1 MPTTKIATPADTE
14 FRLNI
19 SDEIE
24 YHRKR
29 AEDPQLMKLIDR
41 VLTREAI
48 VDYFNRLKDTGKTI
62 YLGYE
67 IGTTSDLMKIC
78 TYNTNEIY
86 GAGRIVEVS
95 NREVVFAYKILPIWE
110 KSIRKLEVHLD
121 NTLFDIHPRTL
132 KSTITF
138 ARIVGVIRN
147 ETNTG
152 DFRFNR
158 GS

>member
-29 AEDPQLMKLIDR
+29 AGDPQLVKLIDR

-147 ETNTG
+147 ETNTSVL
-152 DFRFNR
+152 RFNR

>member
-1 MPTTKIATPADTE
+1 MPTTKLPISLDVE

-29 AEDPQLMKLIDR
+29 AGDSQLVSLIDK

-48 VDYFNRLKDTGKTI
+48 VDYFKRLKDTGKTI

-86 GAGRIVEVS
+86 GTGRIVEVS

-138 ARIVGVIRN
+138 ARIVGVIKN

-152 DFRFNR
+152 DLRFNR

>member
-29 AEDPQLMKLIDR
+29 AGDSQLVKIIDK
-41 VLTREAI
+41 VLTRDAI
-48 VDYFNRLKDTGKTI
+48 VDYFNRIKDTGKTI

-152 DFRFNR
+152 DLRFNR